1 MILILIYYLLVIICS
16 CQNINSKTLDSYL
29 QKGYSL
35 DEIIQETNITQE
47 CGSCLTALKDYQLYF
62 EQIDKP
68 ILATALA

>member
-1 MILILIYYLLVIICS
+1 MILILIYYLFVIICS
-16 CQNINSKTLDSYL
+16 CQNINSKTLDAYL

-47 CGSCLTALKDYQLYF
+47 CGSCLTTLIDYQQYF

>member
-1 MILILIYYLLVIICS
+1 M
-16 CQNINSKTLDSYL
+16 DAYL

-47 CGSCLTALKDYQLYF
+47 CGSCLTTLKEYQQYF

>member
-1 MILILIYYLLVIICS
+1 MILILIYYLSVIICS
-16 CQNINSKTLDSYL
+16 CQNINSKTVDSYL
-29 QKGYSL
+29 QKGYSF

-47 CGSCLTALKDYQLYF
+47 CGSCLTTLKDYLLYV